1 MSKKNLSAVK
11 CDLISCVMKDQ
22 FEQAACTRIDFN
34 KSMIEIDTVVDTI
47 LREYFDNVNAISD
60 IYSQDT
66 EDLNDT
72 DFTIQKRNF
81 LIRIAG
87 MKLEEKVAEE
97 MNRMGDFSAFDALI
111 SEQLDQYYD
120 QKDKIR
126 EYYGC
131 DNDDDIYNEDEALD
145 EDDSDEDDS

>member
-11 CDLISCVMKDQ
+11 CDLISCVMTDQ
-22 FEQAACTRIDFN
+22 FEQAACARIDFN

-47 LREYFDNVNAISD
+47 LREYFDNVNAIAD
-60 IYSQDT
+60 IYGQST
-66 EDLNDT
+66 EDILDT
-72 DFTIQKRNF
+72 DFVIQKRNF

-87 MKLEEKVAEE
+87 MKLEEKVADE
-97 MNRMGDFSAFDALI
+97 MNHMGDFSAFDALI
-111 SEQLDQYYD
+111 SEQLNQYYN

-131 DNDDDIYNEDEALD
+131 DEDDDIYDEEEELD
-145 EDDSDEDDS
+145 EDNEDDS

>member
-22 FEQAACTRIDFN
+22 FEQAACARIDFN
-34 KSMIEIDTVVDTI
+34 KSMTEIDTVVDTI
-47 LREYFDNVNAISD
+47 LREYFDNVNAISN
-60 IYSQDT
+60 IYGQSA
-66 EDLNDT
+66 EDVLEA
-72 DFTIQKRNF
+72 DFVIQKRNF

-97 MNRMGDFSAFDALI
+97 MNHMGDFSAFDVLI

-126 EYYGC
+126 DYYGH
-131 DNDDDIYNEDEALD
+131 DSDDDIYNEDEALD
-145 EDDSDEDDS
+145 EEDEDDP